1 MKNLE
6 RMSALLARRR
16 RRGAE
21 METLTPDDVRQAL
34 LQLRDAADPNAYRK
48 IGGPEQL
55 GRMIVG
61 ARRSLRDAARLGED
75 LATLRARVWADCESW
90 LKVSGPSGG
99 ASRGEE
105 AVRLATALFHRIDA
119 HLAGREA

>member
-1 MKNLE
+1 
-6 RMSALLARRR
+6 
-16 RRGAE
+16 
-21 METLTPDDVRQAL
+21 METLTPEDVRQAL
-34 LQLRDAADPNAYRK
+34 LKLRDAADPNAYRK

-90 LKVSGPSGG
+90 LKVCAPPGV
-99 ASRGEE
+99 ANRREE
-105 AVRLATALFHRIDA
+105 ADRLAAALFHRLDA
-119 HLAGREA
+119 LLARREG